1 MNEMASGGDGMD
13 GTILAA
19 REAQVAVGEAV
30 QPAANE
36 AHIAAARATLRTE
49 FDAILPDDY
58 VALLRRSDGVDFDG
72 LVLYGSWQ
80 SSERRGAGGFWQG
93 LVAANRLWRQ
103 GPGHEGYLVL
113 GETDID
119 LFTVDLNGTNP
130 VLRDKV
136 SSDINETFG
145 SVAEGI
151 ERLLSTRQ

>member
-1 MNEMASGGDGMD
+1 MASGGDGMD

-36 AHIAAARATLRTE
+36 AHIAALRATLRSE
-49 FDAILPDDY
+49 FGATLPDDY

-80 SSERRGAGGFWQG
+80 SPERRGAGGFWQG
-93 LVAANRLWRQ
+93 LVATNRLWRE
-103 GPGHEGYLVL
+103 GPGRENYLVL

-119 LFTVDLNGTNP
+119 LFTVDLNGTGP
-130 VLRDKV
+130 VLRDKI
-136 SSDINETFG
+136 SDDVNETFG
-145 SVAEGI
+145 SVAEAI